1 MFWLS
6 NPWRAGLGLLIVA
19 SNRNGPKWPDPFWPA
34 ARVGRAKMGQARL
47 FPTSR
52 LQLFI
57 RDFLHSPLKLVNIDL
72 PFPAC
77 YHSHETCC
85 DTIPLSSHLQV
96 EGLKLMLENCK
107 VAEYY

>member
-1 MFWLS
+1 MGRV
-6 NPWRAGLGLLIVA
+6 NPFL
-19 SNRNGPKWPDPFWPA
+19 
-34 ARVGRAKMGQARL
+34 
-47 FPTSR
+47 TSR

-96 EGLKLMLENCK
+96 EVLKLILKNWK
-107 VAEYY
+107 VAEYYEVLLGCAQPILQQLKR